1 MNAGRAFLDT
11 NVLVYAVDEGEPEK
25 QAVARDLLRTAV
37 DNEFVLS
44 TQVLSEF
51 YVVVTRKLEVPLPE
65 EVAAQAVDMLGTLA
79 VVPADANLVKA
90 AIRVGRSS
98 QISYWDALVV
108 AAAEAAGCERLLSE
122 DLGDG
127 QSIGEVR
134 VENPFRARGRP
145 LTAPS

>member
-1 MNAGRAFLDT
+1 MGAGRAFLDT

-25 QAVARDLLRTAV
+25 QTVARDLLGSAG

-51 YVVVTRKLEVPLPE
+51 YVVVTRKLDAPLPE
-65 EVAAQAVDMLGTLA
+65 EVAAQAIELLGRLS
-79 VVPADANLVKA
+79 VVAADVELVRA
-90 AIRVGRSS
+90 AIRIGRRS
-98 QISYWDALVV
+98 QLSYWDALVV

-127 QSIGEVR
+127 QAIGGVR
-134 VENPFRARGRP
+134 VENPFRGLA
-145 LTAPS
+145 

>member
-1 MNAGRAFLDT
+1 MSAGRAFLDT

-25 QAVARDLLRTAV
+25 QAVARNLLESAGE
-37 DNEFVLS
+37 NEFVLS
-44 TQVLSEF
+44 TQVLGEF
-51 YVVVTRKLEVPLPE
+51 YVVVTRKLEVPLSE
-65 EVAAQAVDMLGTLA
+65 EIAAQAVDLLGAVA
-79 VVPADANLVKA
+79 VVPTDAGLVKA
-90 AIRVGRSS
+90 AIRIGRRS

-134 VENPFRARGRP
+134 VENPFGGLA
-145 LTAPS
+145 